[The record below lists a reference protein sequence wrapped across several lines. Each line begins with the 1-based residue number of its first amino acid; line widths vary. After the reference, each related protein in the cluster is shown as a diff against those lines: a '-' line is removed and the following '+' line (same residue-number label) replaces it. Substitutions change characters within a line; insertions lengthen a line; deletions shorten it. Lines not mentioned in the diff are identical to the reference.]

1 MNEQT
6 SSVAD
11 SVSGF
16 YDIRSGVL
24 TDGAFAESLEI
35 KSCKFFNL
43 ILLFQNY
50 KSCKDDIKLAEI
62 FNKK

>member
-6 SSVAD
+6 SSAAD

-35 KSCKFFNL
+35 KSCK
-43 ILLFQNY
+43 
-50 KSCKDDIKLAEI
+50 DDIKLAEI